1 MTSAAT
7 SCPCACDHHGRDHQA
22 RDRRDHQARPGR
34 RAARDRQDRGSGR
47 RDRRDRSKR
56 SRRPRRAR
64 RGSPCAVG
72 RREDRP
78 GRRRVWAREQ
88 AREREEKE
96 RRSRPP
102 SSASPCR
109 PTSSCTR
116 GPRAVPRQAGQ
127 RWSGWSRSPR
137 QYPSQP
143 RSRLCPNPPA
153 LGNCRCCYSQVLA
166 VAVSEPLWPVPGWIS
181 SLGRQGS
188 PWLDRGGQPGPAEP
202 TRYMLTPTVLASSDA
217 SGVGGLLKAR
227 RCRARTTRRD
237 GSRHNF
243 DRPRPR
249 KRGILRIRLPSRS
262 TRDPA

>member
-1 MTSAAT
+1 VPPPAALALAT
-7 SCPCACDHHGRDHQA
+7 TTAGTT
-22 RDRRDHQARPGR
+22 RPGTAGTTR
-34 RAARDRQDRGSGR
+34 PARAAGPPGTARTAARVAGTAGTVVSGR
-47 RDRRDRSKR
+47 
-56 SRRPRRAR
+56 
-64 RGSPCAVG
+64 VG